1 MPDFSADRLTALLD
15 GDPERLGDLRA
26 LIGVPPEG
34 KTARP
39 PARPAARPPA
49 RRPTRTDSPEGR
61 GPADG
66 PVPGRRPAHAAIRA
80 ARVLATPEN

>member
-34 KTARP
+34 KTASP
-39 PARPAARPPA
+39 PARPPA
-49 RRPTRTDSPEGR
+49 LRPTRTDPPEGR

-66 PVPGRRPAHAAIRA
+66 PVVGRRPAHAAIRA

>member
-34 KTARP
+34 RIAR
-39 PARPAARPPA
+39 RPARPPA
-49 RRPTRTDSPEGR
+49 RRPARTDPPEDCE
-61 GPADG
+61 PADG
-66 PVPGRRPAHAAIRA
+66 PVAGHRPGHATIRA